1 MKSAKI
7 RQRLSL
13 NFHFFFLVEPRLPR
27 EKPYV
32 STHVLENSV
41 FFYNQAYAVSYHKTC
56 HFSWPRELVLYETL
70 LAPKRPDSSAVT
82 SSRSF
87 LNAIPIDQM
96 CVIFTRIITMIYF

>member
-41 FFYNQAYAVSYHKTC
+41 FYYNQAYAVS
-56 HFSWPRELVLYETL
+56 
-70 LAPKRPDSSAVT
+70 
-82 SSRSF
+82 
-87 LNAIPIDQM
+87 
-96 CVIFTRIITMIYF
+96 